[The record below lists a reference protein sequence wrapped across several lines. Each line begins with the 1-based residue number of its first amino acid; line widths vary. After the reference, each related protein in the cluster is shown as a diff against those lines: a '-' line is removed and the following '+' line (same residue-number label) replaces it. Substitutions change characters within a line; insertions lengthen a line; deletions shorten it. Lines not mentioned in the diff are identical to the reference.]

1 MNKFKFDENN
11 TFCINLDSN
20 IERWNRMQKRFDSIN
35 LKVLKWKAS
44 TIEDISDNFDEK
56 LSDLQKACAQSHLN
70 VWKYIVEKNLEYGFI
85 LEDDACFDKKWL
97 DKLNEFNYDKWNGIF
112 LNSSEPLTELNKWTE
127 IKDHYLCGGYIITYH
142 SAKFLIDAFKE
153 CYYSA
158 DWMTTEL
165 QYYGDSYSY
174 FPWLIIQEGKDTT
187 INSNVDLDHQKV
199 IKCLNE
205 INYSIDNYNI

>member
-20 IERWNRMQKRFDSIN
+20 IERWNRMQKRFDNIN
-35 LKVLKWKAS
+35 LKVSKWKAS

-127 IKDHYLCGGYIITYH
+127 IKDHYLCGGYIITYY

-165 QYYGDSYSY
+165 QYYGNSYSY